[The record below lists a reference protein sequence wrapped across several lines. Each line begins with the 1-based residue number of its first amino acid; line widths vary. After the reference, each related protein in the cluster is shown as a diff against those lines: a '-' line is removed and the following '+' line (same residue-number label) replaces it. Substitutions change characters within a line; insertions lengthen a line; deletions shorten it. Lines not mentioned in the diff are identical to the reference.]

1 MRRPLP
7 RPTSARRPPGDG
19 VALWVTFALVH
30 AGLTWLGVVVAP
42 ASSFADVDLYR
53 WWVHLGLDHGH
64 WPVLDEPWVYP
75 VGALLPMVL
84 AGLATTWST
93 TGYAVA
99 WCVLVT
105 ALDAAATLALVS
117 RPDRPGRATA
127 EPRVST
133 AGAWWW
139 LGFLALLGPV
149 AIGRLDAVVA
159 PLVVLALLAARRRPA
174 VASAVVTLGAWIK
187 VAPGVLVLPLL
198 AAARRPLRE
207 VVAPAAAVCA
217 VVMGAVAAG
226 GGLRH
231 LASFVTTQAT
241 RGLQVEAVA
250 ATPWVLALPW
260 RDDVAV
266 KLNDVLI
273 TWEVHGPGTAA
284 VAGVLDV
291 LMVVAVAAAAGALWL
306 ARLEGR
312 AAEALLPGALVLT
325 LLLVVLNKVGSP
337 QFLAWVAAPVA
348 VALGRP
354 GRSDRAWRR
363 RAAAVALVAAGLTQ
377 LVFPWGYGGL
387 LAGDWPVAVVLAAR
401 NVALVAL
408 LVVAAQGLAA
418 VTRRTPEQRAAPAGA
433 QPT

>member
-1 MRRPLP
+1 
-7 RPTSARRPPGDG
+7 
-19 VALWVTFALVH
+19 
-30 AGLTWLGVVVAP
+30 
-42 ASSFADVDLYR
+42 
-53 WWVHLGLDHGH
+53 
-64 WPVLDEPWVYP
+64 
-75 VGALLPMVL
+75 
-84 AGLATTWST
+84 
-93 TGYAVA
+93 
-99 WCVLVT
+99 
-105 ALDAAATLALVS
+105 
-117 RPDRPGRATA
+117 
-127 EPRVST
+127 
-133 AGAWWW
+133 
-139 LGFLALLGPV
+139 
-149 AIGRLDAVVA
+149 
-159 PLVVLALLAARRRPA
+159 
-174 VASAVVTLGAWIK
+174 
-187 VAPGVLVLPLL
+187 
-198 AAARRPLRE
+198 
-207 VVAPAAAVCA
+207 
-217 VVMGAVAAG
+217 
-226 GGLRH
+226 
-231 LASFVTTQAT
+231 
-241 RGLQVEAVA
+241 
-250 ATPWVLALPW
+250 
-260 RDDVAV
+260 
-266 KLNDVLI
+266 
-273 TWEVHGPGTAA
+273 